1 MVIRRF
7 LVMSLLGFVIKF
19 IHTEFFSTY
28 TNYPSQ
34 SPGVCS
40 NSCPLSRR
48 AAEDEMVR

>member
-19 IHTEFFSTY
+19 IHTEFFSMY
-28 TNYPSQ
+28 TNYPSL

-40 NSCPLSRR
+40 KSCPLSWR
-48 AAEDEMVR
+48 AAENEMVR